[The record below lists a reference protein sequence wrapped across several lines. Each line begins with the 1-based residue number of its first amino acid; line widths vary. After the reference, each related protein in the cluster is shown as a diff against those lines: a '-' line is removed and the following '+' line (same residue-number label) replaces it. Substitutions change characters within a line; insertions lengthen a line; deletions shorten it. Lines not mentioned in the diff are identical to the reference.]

1 MEGKV
6 CRIIKKG
13 KTGTP
18 IGEPCASC
26 GVKCCNR
33 FAVPLTG
40 FDVAR
45 IIDATGVGAQ
55 DFCRLER
62 ADLIG
67 EAPHSKI
74 FIFVGGRIEERLLAL
89 KRRKNEYC
97 VFSLHS
103 EGCAVWGAHPY
114 ACKAY
119 PFELD
124 ENGKIR
130 YGDNFVCPRKWESGE
145 FDVKKVSEIVRGMR
159 GEIEEYNKIV
169 RKWNAQFAK
178 EGDEKKFF
186 SYLLKESRTQMDGPE
201 K

>member
-1 MEGKV
+1 MEKKV
-6 CRIIKKG
+6 SRIIKKG
-13 KTGTP
+13 KIDAP
-18 IGEPCASC
+18 ICEPCASC

-45 IIDATGVGAQ
+45 IAEATGFEAQ
-55 DFCRLER
+55 EFCRLEK
-62 ADLIG
+62 AELIG

-74 FIFVGGRIEERLLAL
+74 FIVEGGKIEERLLAL

-103 EGCAVWGAHPY
+103 SGCAIWGAHPY
-114 ACKAY
+114 ACIVY
-119 PFELD
+119 PFELGED
-124 ENGKIR
+124 GKIR
-130 YGDNFVCPRKWESGE
+130 YGNNFVCPRKWADGE
-145 FDVKKVSEIVRGMR
+145 FDAKKTGEAIRKMR
-159 GEIEEYNKIV
+159 EEIEGYNKIV

-186 SYLLKESRTQMDGPE
+186 AYLLKESRE
-201 K
+201 KAVEKK